1 MKKIDAYK
9 DQAIANL
16 TGKWGSAALYTLIYL
31 FIYQGISWGV
41 QSFLGTE
48 SGAIFNLVWIL
59 ACLPIG
65 WSYTVS
71 FLGLTRGEELKT
83 SRLFEGYNDVIR
95 IAFAYII
102 YASICLIGTL
112 LFILPGI
119 IAGLMYSQIPYIL
132 KDNKEMGVIDALRR
146 SREMMAGHKMNLL
159 LLILSFI
166 GWIILVALTLGLG
179 LLLLE
184 PYMQTTLAHYYE
196 DLKAENGEFQTVN
209 KPTEDSG
216 FDFEET
222 SLH

>member
-95 IAFAYII
+95 IAFAYLI

-112 LFILPGI
+112 LFIIPGI

-146 SREMMAGHKMNLL
+146 SREMMAGHKMN
-159 LLILSFI
+159 
-166 GWIILVALTLGLG
+166 
-179 LLLLE
+179 
-184 PYMQTTLAHYYE
+184 
-196 DLKAENGEFQTVN
+196 
-209 KPTEDSG
+209 
-216 FDFEET
+216 
-222 SLH
+222 